1 MKRINILYIGAIFL
15 AGILYIMSLSMQS
28 KSVFFYGFAENKQM
42 EINHIEDVRVGKIH
56 VTNGQ
61 AVKKGDLLL
70 EVLNGNIPLKIEG
83 LKLEKEAIDE
93 DTDAKKA
100 NINTRISELRFNAS
114 SSIASLENKIVELE
128 KKIELSKS
136 LYDGLKSVKSE
147 GADIQSEDMIK
158 IENLRSNIANIK
170 SKTNLEIENQKR
182 LLAALNKPQQ
192 IKSSILD
199 TELAHFEKK
208 SEMQSIYAPSD
219 GLIGTISCKEGENIS
234 GFSSLMNFYN
244 HNPTQVKG
252 YVHESMILEVEVGD
266 KLEVAS
272 TLHPDINITGE
283 VIGLGSR
290 IVEIPERLRKIA
302 DFKTYGREVLI
313 KIPSDNRF
321 LQKEKVMLNIS
332 LEGGN
337 NAFGNLFSSKDK
349 KSSGSN
355 NVIKE

>member
-15 AGILYIMSLSMQS
+15 AGILYIMSLSMRS
-28 KSVFFYGFAENKQM
+28 KSVFFYGFAENKEM

-93 DTDAKKA
+93 DTDAKRA
-100 NINTRISELRFNAS
+100 SINTQIKELELNAQTG
-114 SSIASLENKIVELE
+114 ITTIENKIKELE
-128 KKIELSKS
+128 KKVELSRS
-136 LYDGLKSVKSE
+136 LYEGLKSVKNE
-147 GADIQSEDMIK
+147 GSNMQSEDMAK
-158 IENLRSNIANIK
+158 IESLRISILNIK
-170 SKTNLEIENQKR
+170 SKKDLEIQNQKR
-182 LLAALNKPQQ
+182 LLASLNKPLK
-192 IKSSILD
+192 IKSDILD

-252 YVHESMILEVEVGD
+252 YVHESMILEVAVGD
-266 KLEVAS
+266 KLEIAS
-272 TLHPDINITGE
+272 TLHPDVNVEGE

-290 IVEIPERLRKIA
+290 IVEIPERLRKMA

-313 KIPSDNRF
+313 KIPPENKF

-332 LEGGN
+332 LDDRGN
-337 NAFGNLFSSKDK
+337 TLGNLFSAKDK
-349 KSSGSN
+349 RESSSDN
-355 NVIKE
+355 KIKE